1 MKVLLVDD
9 DAFVVNGLKSMIG
22 WERYGIDE
30 IATAYDGEDAWQQF
44 QRGKPDLLITDVYM
58 PRMNGLELI
67 KQIRTVDAELP
78 VVILSG
84 YGEFDYAKEA
94 IHLDVAQYIL
104 KPAVFTEI
112 ENILNDVLSEKA
124 LADRKK
130 QYFNGL
136 LQQLEQSVPIL
147 REQFLF
153 DMITIGMKR
162 KDAADSKIQFLQ
174 LEENV
179 FHGGLVMSL
188 LLHRE
193 RKRKTELE
201 KDWQLYKFAVYNV
214 AQEIVAKAG
223 QGYVLRYMEDRLSIV
238 MFGEREETLSRAQRV
253 AEELIGSIGTYLELN
268 ANVGIGHWYGEMSS
282 YPLSCKESR
291 ELLMMSE
298 YEGYQQIFDARH
310 AGEYPGEAWPAYP
323 LEQIRQLSE
332 ALLRSD
338 LPYVMQRW
346 AKIEAALLHEQRYS
360 LKYVKTVCI
369 TMINALVLSFME
381 EGTAKPELGQLA
393 GFLQT
398 LQSAQDEQ
406 SLMNHISDMLKQLH
420 GLLDQKNDAGKQH
433 TYVQYVKKA
442 VSEQYMHNI
451 SFSQLADELHLT
463 RNYLSGIFKAVTGDS
478 FSNYLS
484 LYRIE
489 RAKELMKTQRYMI
502 YEISEMV
509 GYSDPA
515 YFSRMFK
522 NVTGISPTD
531 YTLGK

>member
-9 DAFVVNGLKSMIG
+9 DAFVVNGLKSMIA
-22 WERYGIDE
+22 WDRLGIDE
-30 IATAYDGEDAWQQF
+30 IVTAHDGEEAWLQF
-44 QRGKPDLLITDVYM
+44 QRSKPDLLMTDVYM

-67 KQIRTVDAELP
+67 KQIRTVDADLP

-112 ENILNDVLSEKA
+112 EKVLNDVLSEKA

-130 QYFNGL
+130 QYFDGL
-136 LQQLEQSVPIL
+136 LHQLEQSVPIL

-162 KDAADSKIQFLQ
+162 KDAAGNKIQFLQ
-174 LEENV
+174 LEESV

-188 LLHRE
+188 MLHRE
-193 RKRKTELE
+193 RKQKTELE
-201 KDWQLYKFAVYNV
+201 KDWQLYKFAAYNV

-268 ANVGIGHWYGEMSS
+268 ANVGIGHWYGEISS

-291 ELLMMSE
+291 ELLTMAE
-298 YEGYQQIFDARH
+298 YEGYQKIFDARH

-323 LEQIRQLSE
+323 LEQVRQLSE

-346 AKIEAALLHEQRYS
+346 AKIEAALLNEQRYS
-360 LKYVKTVCI
+360 LKYIKTVCI
-369 TMINALVLSFME
+369 TMINGLVLSVME
-381 EGTAKPELGQLA
+381 EGTAKLELGMLA

-398 LQSAQDEQ
+398 LQSAQDGQ
-406 SLMNHISDMLKQLH
+406 SLMNHISDILKQLH
-420 GLLDQKNDAGKQH
+420 GLLDQKNDAGKQI

-451 SFSQLADELHLT
+451 SFSKLADELHLT
-463 RNYLSGIFKAVTGDS
+463 RNYLSGIFKTVTGDS

-489 RAKELMKTQRYMI
+489 RAKDLMKTQRYMI

-515 YFSRMFK
+515 YFSRVFK